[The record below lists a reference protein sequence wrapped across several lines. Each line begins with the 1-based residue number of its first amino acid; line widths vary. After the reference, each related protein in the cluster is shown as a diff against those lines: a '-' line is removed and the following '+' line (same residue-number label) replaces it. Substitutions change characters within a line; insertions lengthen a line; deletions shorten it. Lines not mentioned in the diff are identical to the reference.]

1 MFKKEKNHAFIN
13 KPSKETENITHNN
26 TALSSREL
34 IMVADYYN
42 AEYGTWKTG
51 IRLIEVDGGDSSVIF
66 MNGSEC
72 RKLYEYLKDVFEVRQ
87 KRGASD

>member
-1 MFKKEKNHAFIN
+1 MFKGKQNPAFEN
-13 KPSKETENITHNN
+13 KPSKETENFTRNS

-34 IMVADYYN
+34 LMVADYYN

-51 IRLIEVDGGDSSVIF
+51 IRLIEVDGGASSVIF

-72 RKLYEYLKDVFEVRQ
+72 RNLYEYLN
-87 KRGASD
+87 KRCI